1 MNFPIKGTLSQAQGE
16 TVLRAARTVYLIAAI
31 ASLVVIVVGLI
42 FALFFQVSTWKSAN
56 EIPLP
61 RAYSPSSPTLSADNI
76 GKFLIPPQNIRFMPS
91 MSSIRAPLSDRSI
104 LGHFTADTPNG
115 LARYPSDFNILGGK
129 DAALFDRVRSAGKRS
144 GLKPTRA
151 LISKVNGLLPTLRKP
166 QSAMYELEVI
176 ARDRFGNISKP
187 EIVSFSLTYAPPSAK
202 SKTSTTFAARA
213 ESAKKMTELQRLAKN
228 IAFLVDPKRTPA
240 YFAAYRRARAVPKKC
255 GVSSDNATFISNFR
269 RLFDQLRP
277 KLRATNMEAFYT
289 GVCSEWHRAL
299 SEQQVA
305 QEKAREARASV
316 IARNEAANAEAE
328 GGRRLAAVGR
338 DIALTVV
345 GAALSAFLLISF
357 LLAFLAIE
365 NHTRAV
371 RRAVETLTKNSSN
384 QEPRGTENGAS
395 S

>member
-1 MNFPIKGTLSQAQGE
+1 MNFSIKGSLSQAQSE

-61 RAYSPSSPTLSADNI
+61 RAYRPSSPTLSADDV

-115 LARYPSDFNILGGK
+115 LAPYPSDFNILGGK

-151 LISKVNGLLPTLRKP
+151 LISKVNGLLHTLRKP
-166 QSAMYELEVI
+166 ESATYELEVI
-176 ARDRFGNISKP
+176 ARDRFGNMSKP
-187 EIVSFSLTYAPPSAK
+187 EAVSFSLTYEPPSAK

-213 ESAKKMTELQRLAKN
+213 ESAKKMTELQRLAKD

-240 YFAAYRRARAVPKKC
+240 YFAAYRRARAVPRKC
-255 GVSSDNATFISNFR
+255 GASANNAVFISNFR

-277 KLRATNMEAFYT
+277 KLRATNMGEFYT

-299 SEQQVA
+299 SEQQAA

-316 IARNEAANAEAE
+316 IARNEAANVGAE
-328 GGRRLAAVGR
+328 GERMLAAVGR

-384 QEPRGTENGAS
+384 QGPQGTGNGS
-395 S
+395 SS

>member
-1 MNFPIKGTLSQAQGE
+1 MNFSIKRTLSQTQGE
-16 TVLRAARTVYLIAAI
+16 TVLRAARAVYLMAAI
-31 ASLVVIVVGLI
+31 ASLVIIVVGLI
-42 FALFFQVSTWKSAN
+42 FVLFFQLRTWQSAS

-61 RAYSPSSPTLSADNI
+61 RVYSPSSPILSADDI
-76 GKFLIPPQNIRFMPS
+76 GKFLTPPQNIRFIPA
-91 MSSIRAPLSDRSI
+91 MSSIHAPLSNRSR

-115 LARYPSDFNILGGK
+115 LASYPIDFDILGGK

-144 GLKPTRA
+144 GLKPTKA
-151 LISKVNGLLPTLRKP
+151 LISKVNGLLHTLRKP
-166 QSAMYELEVI
+166 ESATYELEVI
-176 ARDRFGNISKP
+176 ARDRFGNMSKP
-187 EIVSFSLTYAPPSAK
+187 EAISFSLTYVPPSEK
-202 SKTSTTFAARA
+202 SKTSATLPTRMK
-213 ESAKKMTELQRLAKN
+213 SAKKITELQQLAKN

-240 YFAAYRRARAVPKKC
+240 YFAAYRRAQAVPKKC
-255 GVSSDNATFISNFR
+255 GVSSNNTTFISDFR

-299 SEQQVA
+299 SEQQAA
-305 QEKAREARASV
+305 QERAREARASV
-316 IARNEAANAEAE
+316 IAQNEAANAEAE
-328 GGRRLAAVGR
+328 GGRMLAAAGR

-384 QEPRGTENGAS
+384 QGSRGAENGAS